1 MYAERPLYHT
11 LTSKIP
17 CTILDQ
23 FSYPLISLPNKR
35 SLDTTSSAKTGFAS
49 SVFPSCQTELNAF
62 AAFIS
67 CSHQQG
73 TVSRAQSARHSQQ
86 GTARCSHQQGTVS
99 KARSAGHS
107 QQGSKAQPGAV
118 ISKAQSAR
126 RGQQGTVSKA
136 QSARHSQQGTVSKA
150 QPGAVISKAQ
160 SARHGQQGTVSTLV
174 ISCTPVH
181 ASANATYTEVKSRI
195 C

>member
-99 KARSAGHS
+99 KARSAGHR
-107 QQGSKAQPGAV
+107 QQGAVSKAQPGAV

-136 QSARHSQQGTVSKA
+136 QSARHSQVQSSARHSQQGTVSKE
-150 QPGAVISKAQ
+150 Q
-160 SARHGQQGTVSTLV
+160 SAR
-174 ISCTPVH
+174 
-181 ASANATYTEVKSRI
+181 
-195 C
+195 

>member
-1 MYAERPLYHT
+1 MLCSRHQTPCDQMTEPPETRSQIRKQTMSLTVTDCSTAVQSADCMCSEAEASLYHT

-73 TVSRAQSARHSQQ
+73 TVSKAQSAWRSRLQPSSRHSQQ
-86 GTARCSHQQGTVS
+86 SSH
-99 KARSAGHS
+99 
-107 QQGSKAQPGAV
+107 
-118 ISKAQSAR
+118 IMY
-126 RGQQGTVSKA
+126 
-136 QSARHSQQGTVSKA
+136 
-150 QPGAVISKAQ
+150 
-160 SARHGQQGTVSTLV
+160 
-174 ISCTPVH
+174 
-181 ASANATYTEVKSRI
+181 ASAVVIQHQFKV